1 MYICK
6 NIKLMQIHSID
17 AGLFKLDGGAMFG
30 VVPKTMWS
38 KLNPPDA
45 NNLCTW
51 AMRCMLIESGSK
63 LILIDTGMGSKQ
75 DEKFR
80 SHFHPHGEGNLV
92 SSIQSKGYSIE
103 DVTDVILTHLH
114 FDHCGGAIYR
124 NEDKLIPQFNNAR
137 YWTHEDHLDWALTPN
152 DREKA
157 SFLKENILPIQE
169 SGQLTFLQ
177 EDSFKNWGITF
188 DFVYGHT
195 EAMAI
200 PYIDYNGKTI
210 IFAADLMPSSY
221 HIPMPFVMAYDI
233 RPLETLS
240 EREKLYQNVLDK
252 NGFIFF
258 EHDPVNELGSLK
270 KNDHGRIVIDQ
281 LAKISDL

>member
-1 MYICK
+1 MK
-6 NIKLMQIHSID
+6 IHSID

-38 KLNPPDA
+38 KLNPPDE

-51 AMRCMLIESGSK
+51 AMRCMLIERDNK
-63 LILIDTGMGSKQ
+63 LILIDTGMGHKQ
-75 DEKFR
+75 DDKFR
-80 SHFHPHGEGNLV
+80 SHFHPHGEGDLV
-92 SSIQSKGYSIE
+92 KSIQSKGYSID

-114 FDHCGGAIYR
+114 FDHCGGAIFR
-124 NEDKLIPQFNNAR
+124 DGDSLLPQFKNAR
-137 YWTHEDHLDWALTPN
+137 YWCHETHWNWAQTPN
-152 DREKA
+152 EREKA
-157 SFLKENILPIQE
+157 SFLKDNILPIHE
-169 SGQLTFLQ
+169 HGQLSFL
-177 EDSFKNWGITF
+177 ESDSFINWGIEF

-195 EAMAI
+195 EAMTI

-210 IFAADLMPSSY
+210 VFAADLMPSSF
-221 HIPMPFVMAYDI
+221 HIPMPYVMAYDI

-240 EREKLYQNVLDK
+240 EREKLYQKVLDK

-270 KNDHGRIVIDQ
+270 KNDHGRIVLDQ
-281 LAKISDL
+281 LVNVSEL

>member
-1 MYICK
+1 MK
-6 NIKLMQIHSID
+6 IHSID

-51 AMRCMLIESGSK
+51 AMRCMLIERDNK
-63 LILIDTGMGSKQ
+63 LILIDTGMGHKQ
-75 DEKFR
+75 DDKFR
-80 SHFHPHGEGNLV
+80 SHFHPHGEGNLI
-92 SSIQSKGYSIE
+92 SSIQSKGYSID

-114 FDHCGGAIYR
+114 FDHCGGAIHR
-124 NEDKLIPQFNNAR
+124 EGDRLVPQFKNAR
-137 YWTHEDHLDWALTPN
+137 YWCHETHWEWALTPN
-152 DREKA
+152 EREKA

-169 SGQLTFLQ
+169 HGQLSFL
-177 EDSFKNWGITF
+177 ERDSFIHWGIEF
-188 DFVYGHT
+188 DFVHGHT

-210 IFAADLMPSSY
+210 VFAADLMPSSF
-221 HIPMPFVMAYDI
+221 HIPMPYVMAYDI

-240 EREKLYQNVLDK
+240 EREKLYQKVLDK

-258 EHDPVNELGSLK
+258 EHDPANELGSLK
-270 KNDHGRIVIDQ
+270 KNDHGRIVLDQ
-281 LAKISDL
+281 LIKISDL

>member
-1 MYICK
+1 
-6 NIKLMQIHSID
+6 MQIHSID

-270 KNDHGRIVIDQ
+270 KNEHGRIVLDQ
-281 LAKISDL
+281 LVKISDL

>member
-1 MYICK
+1 M
-6 NIKLMQIHSID
+6 
-17 AGLFKLDGGAMFG
+17 GGAMFG

>member
-1 MYICK
+1 
-6 NIKLMQIHSID
+6 MQLHSID
-17 AGLFKLDGGAMFG
+17 TGLFKLDGGAMFG

-51 AMRCMLIESGSK
+51 AMRCLLIERDHK

-75 DEKFR
+75 DDKFR
-80 SHFHPHGEGNLV
+80 SHFHPHGDGDLV
-92 SSIQSKGYSIE
+92 QSIQNKGYSKE
-103 DVTDVILTHLH
+103 DITDVILTHLH

-124 NEDKLIPQFNNAR
+124 KDNLLLPQFKNAR
-137 YWTHEDHLDWALTPN
+137 YWSHQSHWDWALSPN

-169 SGQLTFLQ
+169 SGQLSFL
-177 EDSFKNWGITF
+177 ESDSFLPWGLTF

-195 EAMAI
+195 EAMTI

-210 IFAADLMPSSY
+210 VFAADLMPSSY
-221 HIPMPFVMAYDI
+221 HIPMPYVMAYDI
-233 RPLETLS
+233 RPLDTLS
-240 EREKLYQNVLDK
+240 EREKLYAKVLEK
-252 NGFIFF
+252 NAFIFF
-258 EHDPVNELGSLK
+258 EHDPIHELGSLK
-270 KNDHGRIVIDQ
+270 KNEQGRIV
-281 LAKISDL
+281 LNHLGRVSEL